1 MLQNTLIMKKYKI
14 GILGAGSIARAMAWT
29 AGQMENTV
37 AYAVASRSMDKAR
50 AFAGNHNV
58 ERAYG
63 SYEEMLD
70 DPEGDLVYI
79 ATPHSHHYE
88 HARMCIERGKPVLC
102 EKAFTANLRQAE
114 ALLRLAHERK
124 VFITEAIWTRYMPF
138 TKTINAMVNDGTIGT
153 PMTLTAHLS
162 YPITHK
168 ERIRRPELAGGALL
182 DIGLYNINFALMAFG
197 TDISEISSAVIK
209 SDEGMDFQDSITF
222 KYADGKMAALQC
234 NVFCAGDRQGI
245 VCGDKCYFI
254 VDNINNPQR
263 ADIYSADHKL
273 VRTVSCPPQIT
284 GYEYEVQACIDALE
298 HGRLECED
306 MPHSETLRVMGLLDS
321 LRMEWGVRYPMDDAE
336 V

>member
-1 MLQNTLIMKKYKI
+1 MKKYKI

-29 AGQMENTV
+29 VGQMECTE
-37 AYAVASRSMDKAR
+37 AYAVASRSIDKAR
-50 AFAGNHNV
+50 AFAENHNV
-58 ERAYG
+58 SRAYG

-70 DPEGDLVYI
+70 DPEVDLVYV

-88 HARMCIERGKPVLC
+88 HACMCIEHGKPVLC

-114 ALLRLAHERK
+114 ALLNLAHEK
-124 VFITEAIWTRYMPF
+124 NVFITEAIWTRYMPF
-138 TKTINAMVNDGTIGT
+138 TKTINDMVNDGTIGR

-162 YPITHK
+162 YPIAHK

-197 TDISEISSAVIK
+197 KDISEISSTVIK

-222 KYADGKMAALQC
+222 KYADGRMAALQC

-245 VCGDKCYFI
+245 VSGDKGYFI

-263 ADIYSADHKL
+263 VDIYSSDHQL
-273 VRTVSCPPQIT
+273 VRTVCCPPQIT

-298 HGRLECED
+298 HGRLECDD
-306 MPHSETLRVMGLLDS
+306 MPHVETLRVMEMLDS
-321 LRMEWGVRYPMDDAE
+321 LRREWGVRYPMDDDE